1 MAYPRPVQC
10 TSLWATIRHEASA
23 VAVDEPVFAAWMH
36 EAILNHDDLAASLAQ
51 LISVALGGDS
61 DDRAA
66 IRRLA
71 ADAYRADPSLKVI
84 AERDLAAPLA
94 RDPACPGP
102 LHVLLHFKG
111 YLALQASRVAHR
123 LWTQGRVELARELQ
137 GRISRSLHVSI
148 HPSVEIGAGT
158 FIDHGTGIAIGEGV
172 VIGDEVSMLQGVTIG
187 GAPEDRDG
195 APTIGRGVLL
205 AAGAIILGPVE
216 IGDFAKIG
224 AGSLVTMSVPSGCT
238 AVGVP
243 ARLVNCEPNARPAS
257 SMDQS
262 LP

>member
-10 TSLWATIRHEASA
+10 TTLWATIRHEASA

-36 EAILNHDDLAASLAQ
+36 EAILNHDNLATSLAQ
-51 LISVALGGDS
+51 LIAVALGGDS

-71 ADAYRADPSLKVI
+71 TEAYRADPALTDI

-123 LWTQGRVELARELQ
+123 LWRQGRVDLARELQ

-148 HPSVEIGAGT
+148 HPSVQIGAGT
-158 FIDHGTGIAIGEGV
+158 FIDHGTGVAIGEGV

-187 GAPEDRDG
+187 GDDRNA
-195 APTIGRGVLL
+195 APTIGHGVLL
-205 AAGAIILGPVE
+205 AAGAIILGPVK

-243 ARLVNCEPNARPAS
+243 ARLVNCQPGARPAS
-257 SMDQS
+257 NMDQS